1 MVFGHGETTFSLTLL
16 FIAVGACAE
25 VISSFLPARLKKGL
39 NLFFF
44 LSFLSLS
51 EKVLLSFPQSEHR
64 SENSSSAFLPEKKKK
79 KKSKKLLTETLEAAV
94 QGHYP
99 RNRLKQVCRYA
110 LAQHSHSYLQ
120 ERGSVSG
127 RQMFLSHP
135 PDKLK

>member
-44 LSFLSLS
+44 FLSCPSLRRFCCPFL
-51 EKVLLSFPQSEHR
+51 KVSIDLKTALVHFCR
-64 SENSSSAFLPEKKKK
+64 KK